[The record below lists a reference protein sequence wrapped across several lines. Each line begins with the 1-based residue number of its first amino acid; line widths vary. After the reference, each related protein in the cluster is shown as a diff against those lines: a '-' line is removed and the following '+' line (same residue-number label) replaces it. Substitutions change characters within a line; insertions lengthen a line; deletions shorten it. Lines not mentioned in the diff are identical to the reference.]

1 MVRIPRDDAP
11 SEANR
16 SDASNADAERG
27 RLLSENDEEAEESY
41 ADAERLENWHTDH
54 KRRETR
60 RWSYLVM
67 VISTVALITVLA
79 IWVHNNTLP
88 SGCEYD
94 GSCNDISKLWG
105 QYSSYFSVPSEIDS
119 STQDDCEVTIGIA
132 LSRHGARYPTAG
144 KTTAYS
150 ATIARLQKS
159 VTNYGKGYEWL
170 KDYEYNL
177 GSEDLTD
184 FGQDQMI
191 DSGKAFYE
199 RYIGLAEKTEPFIR
213 ASGSDRVIMSSHNFT
228 QGFYA
233 SRGESGDGY
242 TDDILVI
249 PEEPN
254 INNTLS
260 HGTCSSFEDND
271 EIGDNSAQTA
281 WGNKFLP
288 PIRDRLNRNLHR
300 AKLSLQ
306 ETIYL
311 MDLCPFNTVNTPDGV
326 GQSRFCDL
334 FSIEDWRSYDYYM
347 TLGKYYEYG
356 NGNAMGPTQGVGYV
370 NELVSRL
377 TRKPVDD
384 HTTTNRTLD
393 ANPAT
398 FPLDRALY
406 ADFSHDNTMVSIFSA
421 MGLYNSTSKL
431 PKHHIVPAI
440 RAHGYSSAWVV
451 PFAARMY
458 VEKLECGATSEEK
471 GEEYVRVLIND
482 RVMEMES
489 CGGDEKM
496 VSTAGGIVI
505 AIIVL
510 LVAGAVGWVIFTQL
524 RARRLGLPPPSLASY
539 LPWHK
544 EDSGYG
550 IQPAPSGIAGWFND
564 KIRKFKNRNNRSAAG
579 AYEQSGGA
587 RGRRGFGP
595 LDPDEAWD
603 SRVGNEA
610 DQYGYYE
617 EDVGGRSRDTGYGG
631 GYNMNLAATPG
642 LSGGRGFDE
651 EEDRGRRASRSP
663 ASGPGGRNPFDDD
676 AGSSLRG
683 VSPRPID
690 TGVAKPKNRSG
701 SAESSPT
708 ERRSVFREN
717 M

>member
-1 MVRIPRDDAP
+1 
-11 SEANR
+11 
-16 SDASNADAERG
+16 
-27 RLLSENDEEAEESY
+27 
-41 ADAERLENWHTDH
+41 
-54 KRRETR
+54 
-60 RWSYLVM
+60 M
-67 VISTVALITVLA
+67 VISTIALITVLA
-79 IWVHNNTLP
+79 IWVHNNTLS
-88 SGCEYD
+88 SGCDYD

-105 QYSSYFSVPSEIDS
+105 QYSSFFSVPSEIDS
-119 STQDDCEVTIGIA
+119 STPDDCEVTIGIA

-233 SRGESGDGY
+233 SRGESGDDY
-242 TDDILVI
+242 TDGILVI
-249 PEEPN
+249 PEEPG

-288 PIRDRLNRNLHR
+288 SIRDRLNRNLHK

-311 MDLCPFNTVNTPDGV
+311 MDLCPFNTVNTPDGI

-334 FSIEDWRSYDYYM
+334 FSTEDWRSYDYYM

-356 NGNAMGPTQGVGYV
+356 NGNTMGPTQGVGYV

-377 TRKPVDD
+377 TRKPVND

-393 ANPAT
+393 ANPET

-421 MGLYNSTSKL
+421 MGLYNSTSRL
-431 PKHHIVPAI
+431 PKHHIIPAI

-458 VEKLECGATSEEK
+458 VEKLECGASNEEE
-471 GEEYVRVLIND
+471 GEEYVRVVIND

-489 CGGDEKM
+489 CGGDEYGRCKLEDF
-496 VSTAGGIVI
+496 VESLSFARQGGH
-505 AIIVL
+505 
-510 LVAGAVGWVIFTQL
+510 WN
-524 RARRLGLPPPSLASY
+524 
-539 LPWHK
+539 K
-544 EDSGYG
+544 C
-550 IQPAPSGIAGWFND
+550 
-564 KIRKFKNRNNRSAAG
+564 
-579 AYEQSGGA
+579 
-587 RGRRGFGP
+587 
-595 LDPDEAWD
+595 
-603 SRVGNEA
+603 
-610 DQYGYYE
+610 
-617 EDVGGRSRDTGYGG
+617 
-631 GYNMNLAATPG
+631 
-642 LSGGRGFDE
+642 
-651 EEDRGRRASRSP
+651 
-663 ASGPGGRNPFDDD
+663 
-676 AGSSLRG
+676 G
-683 VSPRPID
+683 V
-690 TGVAKPKNRSG
+690 K
-701 SAESSPT
+701 
-708 ERRSVFREN
+708 
-717 M
+717 